1 MKQTKKLTRKVRNK
15 LAKELAAQPKPVR
28 KSVKVDPAFSLTRI
42 IEERAKAK
50 AIRLQLREVKASLEK
65 ENKYKR
71 PKVQAHQHRH
81 GFGCRKNCRFRA
93 GDPAASVEIEVVEHV
108 HSADCHHEV
117 DPVIQMAQ
125 EAEMEVSNQ
134 T

>member
-15 LAKELAAQPKPVR
+15 LNKELATQSRSIRKPMIVE
-28 KSVKVDPAFSLTRI
+28 PIFSLTKI
-42 IEERAKAK
+42 LKKRAGKKSA
-50 AIRLQLREVKASLEK
+50 RLQLREVKASFEK
-65 ENKYKR
+65 ENKYKKPR
-71 PKVQAHQHRH
+71 MQAHQHQH

-108 HSADCHHEV
+108 HTVDCHHEI

-125 EAEMEVSNQ
+125 EAEIEANG
-134 T
+134 